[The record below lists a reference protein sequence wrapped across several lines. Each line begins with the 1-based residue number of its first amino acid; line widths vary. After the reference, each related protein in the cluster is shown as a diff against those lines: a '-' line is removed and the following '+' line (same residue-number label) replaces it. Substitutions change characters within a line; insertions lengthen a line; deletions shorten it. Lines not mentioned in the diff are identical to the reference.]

1 MNWPVQA
8 TGGDL
13 MRSVVTYLDQQN
25 VRILAPVHDGFLL
38 SCKRDQLEDLRAA
51 VKIACDLACDQVLNY
66 RLKWD
71 LEVFK
76 GRYQDEDGKALWN
89 LIGEALGALYDG
101 S

>member
-8 TGGDL
+8 TCGDL
-13 MRSVVTYLDQQN
+13 MRSVITHLDQQN

-38 SCKRDQLEDLRAA
+38 SCKQDQLEDLKAA

-71 LEVFK
+71 LEVFE
-76 GRYQDEDGKALWN
+76 GRYRDADGELLWN
-89 LIGEALGALYDG
+89 LICEALGALYRV